1 MILKACHLQ
10 EPFFF
15 LHIHIFDTFHL
26 NPENV
31 QQDAEVRDQKWH
43 AFNNGLLHLNFKNK
57 PFLPLCCRVVSS
69 DDKNSHFLCLM
80 LPLQLL
86 CFIAL

>member
-1 MILKACHLQ
+1 MILKTCHLQ
-10 EPFFF
+10 EPFF
-15 LHIHIFDTFHL
+15 LNIQIFDIFHL

-31 QQDAEVRDQKWH
+31 HQDAKVRDQMWH
-43 AFNNGLLHLNFKNK
+43 AFNNGLSHLNFKNRT
-57 PFLPLCCRVVSS
+57 FLPLCCQVVSS